1 MSSAPQEPRTG
12 QQQQQRPISAQGSVA
27 SSEFTL
33 TRWQKI
39 ENVIWDGGHRTPQE
53 RALVRRLDIFIM
65 FVLPLNRFI
74 KPITLLSYGRLI
86 S

>member
-1 MSSAPQEPRTG
+1 MSSIASQEPRAG
-12 QQQQQRPISAQGSVA
+12 QQPQQQQHRPVSAHESVA
-27 SSEFTL
+27 SSEITL

-65 FVLPLNRFI
+65 FVLPLNGHRCYWSTNQLF
-74 KPITLLSYGRLI
+74 
-86 S
+86 